1 MLFGKVVWIT
11 GASRGIGQ
19 AIALTCAKEGAQTV
33 LVAREQSHLAET
45 SRLILEGGYAE
56 PVLMDYDIADAKAIG
71 TAFGTVHRRLGRID
85 AMVNNAGV
93 MRDALLGMITS
104 EQIQETFSV
113 NVYAA
118 IYHMQYAS
126 RLMTHRNGGSIVNIS
141 SIMGKVGNAGQVVYS
156 ASKAALLGVTLSA
169 AKELAPKNIRV
180 NAIAPGLIETDLIRQ
195 LSPEIVRAR
204 QDGIGMKRCG
214 TPAEVANAVL
224 FLVSDLSEYMTGQV
238 LGIDGGMRV

>member
-1 MLFGKVVWIT
+1 MLSGKVVWIT

-33 LVAREQSHLAET
+33 LVAREQSHLDET
-45 SRLILEGGYAE
+45 TRLILEGGYIE
-56 PVLMDYDIADAKAIG
+56 PVLMDYDIADLKATG
-71 TAFGTVHRRLGRID
+71 TAFGNVHQRLGRVD
-85 AMVNNAGV
+85 ALVNNAGV
-93 MRDALLGMITS
+93 MRDALLGMITP
-104 EQIQETFSV
+104 EQIQETFAV

-126 RLMTHRNGGSIVNIS
+126 RLMARRNGGSIVNIS
-141 SIMGKVGNAGQVVYS
+141 SIMGQVGNAGQVVYS
-156 ASKAALLGVTLSA
+156 ASKAALLGATFSA

-180 NAIAPGLIETDLIRQ
+180 NAIAPGFIETDLVRQ
-195 LSPEIVRAR
+195 LSPGKFQAR
-204 QDGIGMKRCG
+204 LDAIGMKRGG